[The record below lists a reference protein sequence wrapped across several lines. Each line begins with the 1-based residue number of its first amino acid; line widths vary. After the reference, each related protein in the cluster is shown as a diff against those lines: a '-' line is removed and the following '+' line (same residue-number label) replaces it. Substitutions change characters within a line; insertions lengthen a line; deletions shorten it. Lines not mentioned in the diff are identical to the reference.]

1 MILGK
6 ILLVGEN
13 WHTPINICKGKI
25 FILEGIVVREKN
37 RGGGMRISTRRGAEI
52 CTTLILGPVGRTDNP
67 RRKSRK
73 HKKRDLS
80 KTCNL
85 IFFKYVLICLCDEHS
100 VQTACLIYY

>member
-73 HKKRDLS
+73 HKKILFGS
-80 KTCNL
+80 ENWHTP
-85 IFFKYVLICLCDEHS
+85 I
-100 VQTACLIYY
+100 